1 MAESAPPP
9 TALAGTRWAGWRA
22 QRIAGDASARRYWRL
37 VGGNGGSAILV
48 DNGAA
53 HGAGIDAFLD
63 IAARLRAAG
72 FAAPECL
79 HLTEGRRFAVL
90 EDLGPV
96 TLAAHLA
103 AAPAEEATL
112 YADLACLIAALRP
125 VPTPDG
131 LARLTPEIG
140 ADMLDPFFEHA
151 APGTDP
157 ALRADL
163 RAAIRNGLHRL
174 APGPPGLS
182 LRDFHAENVIWRP
195 GRRGHD
201 RFGLIDF
208 QDAFLAPPEYDLAS
222 LLRDARR
229 DVGADA
235 AEAAIAAFATRSGR
249 NRDVVSAATAMLA
262 VQRNLRILGIFE
274 RLIRTAGKP
283 RYADFLPRVR
293 RLIEEDLTHPALADL
308 AGPIRAALRT
318 EAP

>member
-1 MAESAPPP
+1 M
-9 TALAGTRWAGWRA
+9 
-22 QRIAGDASARRYWRL
+22 
-37 VGGNGGSAILV
+37 
-48 DNGAA
+48 
-53 HGAGIDAFLD
+53 
-63 IAARLRAAG
+63 
-72 FAAPECL
+72 
-79 HLTEGRRFAVL
+79 
-90 EDLGPV
+90 
-96 TLAAHLA
+96 
-103 AAPAEEATL
+103 
-112 YADLACLIAALRP
+112 
-125 VPTPDG
+125 
-131 LARLTPEIG
+131 
-140 ADMLDPFFEHA
+140 
-151 APGTDP
+151 
-157 ALRADL
+157 
-163 RAAIRNGLHRL
+163 
-174 APGPPGLS
+174 
-182 LRDFHAENVIWRP
+182 RDFHAENVIWRP